1 LVKEDGE
8 FFAPESA
15 AVYRKDDREIIDSG
29 IPRVN
34 YEEPQEKA
42 GKEKM
47 WLRTTKIPLRDP
59 QGEIIGIFGSYEDI
73 TASKQIEA
81 ELRLAK
87 EQADAANRA
96 KSEFLANMSHEL
108 RTPLNGILG
117 YAQILIHSQDI
128 PVKEKLGIKLI
139 ERCGSHLLTL
149 INDILDFSTIESGQM
164 IFNLQEFH
172 FPAFLDEIGEIC
184 RVSAEQKGIEM
195 ICQISPDLPK
205 EIEAD
210 ERRLRQVLMHLLSNA
225 IKFTERGKVIFSV
238 KARQIEDKLQPERY
252 FYNIRFQIEDSGIG
266 ISQERL
272 INIFSSFQ
280 QQGMNKQNSE
290 GSGLGLAISQKIVTC
305 MGSKIQVQS
314 EIEVG
319 STFYFE
325 VKLPTTTCKITSQF
339 EPESQTNIVI
349 HNLEIVAPRAE
360 DIAFLFWVRYT
371 LG

>member
-1 LVKEDGE
+1 
-8 FFAPESA
+8 
-15 AVYRKDDREIIDSG
+15 
-29 IPRVN
+29 
-34 YEEPQEKA
+34 
-42 GKEKM
+42 
-47 WLRTTKIPLRDP
+47 
-59 QGEIIGIFGSYEDI
+59 
-73 TASKQIEA
+73 
-81 ELRLAK
+81 
-87 EQADAANRA
+87 
-96 KSEFLANMSHEL
+96 
-108 RTPLNGILG
+108 
-117 YAQILIHSQDI
+117 
-128 PVKEKLGIKLI
+128 
-139 ERCGSHLLTL
+139 
-149 INDILDFSTIESGQM
+149 
-164 IFNLQEFH
+164 
-172 FPAFLDEIGEIC
+172 
-184 RVSAEQKGIEM
+184 
-195 ICQISPDLPK
+195 LPK

-280 QQGMNKQNSE
+280 QEGMNKQNSE

-360 DIAFLFWVRYT
+360 DINILLILSRKGLIQNLLAELRRIEQSDET
-371 LG
+371 LIPFTQKLSKLAKSFKLRELRQTIEQYL